1 MTRLQPCHLPTCSF
15 EIRTELQPLPDAAL
29 RVRRERLLDILHLD
43 SARTILT
50 LPEQPIDEHLQEVSD
65 VIVGLLRVGTGDL
78 DQRAFLAYGVD
89 VIDATNEI
97 PGVKVKIFDDVIVF
111 IDPPIDLDSSRTT
124 SFFHWEY
131 FSTRKT

>member
-1 MTRLQPCHLPTCSF
+1 M
-15 EIRTELQPLPDAAL
+15 
-29 RVRRERLLDILHLD
+29 RRERLLDILHLD

-97 PGVKVKIFDDVIVF
+97 PGVKVKMFDDVIVF